1 VLFALRASVVSAS
14 GGNSENLPEMQV
26 GIVANQKEKNEVN
39 EPNEPNESF
48 ELTAPKT
55 PAELLQMKK
64 DVERHTAQAIMDLKA
79 KRQAI
84 VDGAKAAVAQAKTD
98 VKKVDEDL
106 RYLGAK
112 REFKARGPRKPK
124 AEAPAAPAA
133 PKKKGK

>member
-1 VLFALRASVVSAS
+1 MVSPFVGGAENLSGVQVSAL
-14 GGNSENLPEMQV
+14 E
-26 GIVANQKEKNEVN
+26 NQKEKNEVN
-39 EPNEPNESF
+39 EPNETF
-48 ELTAPKT
+48 ELSAPKT

-79 KRQAI
+79 KRQALL
-84 VDGAKAAVAQAKTD
+84 DGAKAAVAQAKVD

-112 REFKARGPRKPK
+112 RAFKPRGPRQPK
-124 AEAPAAPAA
+124 PAAPATVSTAA

>member
-1 VLFALRASVVSAS
+1 MVRA
-14 GGNSENLPEMQV
+14 GGN
-26 GIVANQKEKNEVN
+26 NQRNGEDEVN
-39 EPNEPNESF
+39 EPNETF
-48 ELTAPKT
+48 ELSAPKT

-79 KRQAI
+79 KRQALL
-84 VDGAKAAVAQAKTD
+84 DGAKAAVAQARAD

-112 REFKARGPRKPK
+112 REFKPRGPRKSK
-124 AEAPAAPAA
+124 TEAPAPAT